1 MLSKAIEPFAKFNP
15 REVSC
20 TTLLI
25 FLAIGESHEGL
36 LQADIARKL
45 NIPSSSVSR
54 NCGILDVT
62 TQKGEPGMGLVTR
75 ETWHADQRIKLVKLT
90 AKGREL
96 FDEIYSRLG

>member
-25 FLAIGESHEGL
+25 FLAVGESQEGL
-36 LQADIARKL
+36 LQNDIARKL

-62 TQKGEPGMGLVTR
+62 TQKGENGMGLVFR
-75 ETWHADQRIKLVKLT
+75 ETWHADQRIKLVRLT
-90 AKGREL
+90 ARGREL
-96 FDEIYSRLG
+96 FDEIYSRLD